1 MPEKN
6 LVGFAELYLIRNKQ
20 SVLTNNADI
29 DMYNQLRII
38 DSSLGT
44 KDSENLLGCL
54 MNTQRL
60 DLIEV

>member
-38 DSSLGT
+38 DSRLGT